1 MTGTSGLQL
10 RLDGG
15 RRLGRGGEPGGA
27 ASELLR
33 AAAFALLWAVAVGG
47 FLVAVEAGSAGAP
60 ARARARGVAASPAAC
75 ASSVS
80 LPCEAP
86 GG

>member
-47 FLVAVEAGSAGAP
+47 FLVAIEAGSAGA
-60 ARARARGVAASPAAC
+60 AVRARGVAVPLAAC